1 MFCVWLCLLR
11 VCVHVLWL
19 LCWEVELSCGWELQ
33 SEHHIERPNMP
44 RIRLHSPRAQG
55 EDRIR
60 SRSYYKCMTSVC
72 ISVSVCLCCTCM
84 CCTIFLSCTRNSL
97 ASVARS
103 DRTFSAWE
111 SCPWKDKDRSR
122 DVRRYRKYRQ
132 RASELYL
139 TNFTKAC
146 STKDKNLTALSLE
159 NKQF

>member
-1 MFCVWLCLLR
+1 MCGCAYWEFVFMFFGYSAEKLSFPAVESFNQSITLSDQTCLEFDSI
-11 VCVHVLWL
+11 L
-19 LCWEVELSCGWELQ
+19 L
-33 SEHHIERPNMP
+33 EHKERTESDHI
-44 RIRLHSPRAQG
+44 
-55 EDRIR
+55 
-60 SRSYYKCMTSVC
+60 TSAWQVC